1 MACYVTQETFYGPP
15 ITMGESLA
23 ISHLLGRLYLPPVLT
38 ISQFLLKYSFAIY
51 YLLHG
56 VTLTLLLLTLSLVSC
71 LLSKLESSAFL
82 LLL

>member
-38 ISQFLLKYSFAIY
+38 ISQFFLNIHLLFIIY
-51 YLLHG
+51 
-56 VTLTLLLLTLSLVSC
+56 C
-71 LLSKLESSAFL
+71 MA
-82 LLL
+82 